1 MGKMLC
7 FELNDVPPELPPK
20 KSVTGM
26 GLITDSSLANPT

>member
-1 MGKMLC
+1 MLC

-26 GLITDSSLANPT
+26 GLTIDSSLTNAT